1 MAQTAWGHT
10 GQLSSYTEPQPEP
23 APGAEHPD
31 GAAVL
36 SPCPP
41 RQSLVLGSCLRWGGH
56 GGGAGSWWGS
66 WGLSEEPAQ
75 KGGESKA
82 SRSLMGK
89 TKRKGESCSKTEAE
103 QFHEGLIQ
111 RARAVTENSA

>member
-56 GGGAGSWWGS
+56 GGAGSWWGP